1 MRCCVLLLLALPL
14 TAETLVL
21 GHRGCRALR
30 PENTIAAFEHALAVG
45 ADVLELDVVVTQDNQ
60 LVVHHD
66 LELNGRPVHTLTLA
80 EVRAFD
86 RGATPSPNFPRQ
98 ELIPGERNPTLA
110 EVLTLAR
117 KRQARLMIETKVDPA
132 IDPAWFAATLH
143 QQLMQHGVAPQVILQ
158 SFDHRTL
165 HAMRQLAP
173 RMPLVLLN
181 PRQKLADYISP
192 ARALGP
198 PAIQMVNV
206 TVIDAD
212 IVRTLKAA
220 GIPIYSGTTDE
231 PAQWKR
237 LIALGVDGILTDDP
251 AGLRRLLPR

>member
-14 TAETLVL
+14 AAETLVL

-45 ADVLELDVVVTQDNQ
+45 ADVLELDVVVTQDNH

-66 LELNGRPVHTLTLA
+66 LELNGRAVHSLTLA

-98 ELIPGERNPTLA
+98 KLIPGERIPTLA
-110 EVLTLAR
+110 EVLSFAKT
-117 KRQARLMIETKVDPA
+117 RQARLMIETKVDPA
-132 IDPAWFAATLH
+132 IDPQWFAAALHHQLTLH
-143 QQLMQHGVAPQVILQ
+143 GVTTQAIVQ

-165 HAMRQLAP
+165 HALHKLTP
-173 RMPLVLLN
+173 EIPLVLLN
-181 PRQKLADYISP
+181 PRQKLADYITP

-198 PAIQMVNV
+198 KAIQMVNV
-206 TVIDAD
+206 TIIDAA
-212 IVRTLKAA
+212 IVQTLKNA
-220 GIPIYSGTTDE
+220 GIPVYSGTTDD
-231 PAQWKR
+231 PAQWQR

-251 AGLRRLLPR
+251 AALRLLLPR